1 MRVRLR
7 MPAGGSRRATTR
19 MARLPAQAGGAL
31 LCALVVCQLAG
42 PLAPAS
48 GSEPAW
54 TTYHH
59 DPWRSGEDPEAGE
72 RLVPALA
79 WQSANLGAPMWG
91 QPLVLGGRVYGATV
105 GDQVFALDA
114 ATGAVLWSRSLG
126 TPVPSSALPCGDIFP
141 TVGVV
146 GTPVIDTSTQVI
158 YAVADTWDSSKSEAH
173 HQLVGLRLASGEEVL
188 RTPVDPPGA
197 DPKALL
203 QRTAL
208 NLDQGRVV
216 FGFGGN
222 DGDCAKY
229 RGAVVTV
236 PEGGGAASQWQV
248 PIAAPAETGGGVWAA
263 SGPAVD
269 GEGHIYAATG
279 NPNPPSG
286 QKVSTYDHSDSV
298 VKLDSSANLLG
309 SFATPNWASESNTDR
324 DLSSAGPEP
333 LPGGLVFQAGKTGIG
348 YLVDETGM
356 GSGGP
361 AVYSHQVCGGSGS
374 FGGDAFAGGV
384 IYLPC
389 TSGVQALAYN
399 QPGRAFTPLWQ
410 GPGDAFGGPI
420 VSAGLVWSI
429 GGAKGAA
436 TKLYGLD
443 PATGGPRYTVT
454 LPSPVVDHFGSPSA
468 GGGRLFVATGSS
480 ITAYRIANPLNAPAA
495 GNPGAPAPGGAAPGT
510 PAPGA
515 LAPAPLLLLHKHLH
529 RDSHGRV
536 RLQLRCL
543 AKATPCRGI
552 LALRAKL
559 TFVVHQGS
567 RQSSHV
573 VFVTLARTRFASA
586 RRHFVVTLH
595 LDSRARARLRRHR
608 GRMVLQVVIA
618 CPGTRERVF
627 GVTLS

>member
-1 MRVRLR
+1 
-7 MPAGGSRRATTR
+7 
-19 MARLPAQAGGAL
+19 MARLPAQAGGGL
-31 LCALVVCQLAG
+31 LCALLACQLAG
-42 PLAPAS
+42 PLTQAA

-59 DPWRSGEDPEAGE
+59 DPLRSGEDPEAGE

-79 WQSANLGAPMWG
+79 WQSSNLGAPIWG
-91 QPLVLGGRVYGATV
+91 QPLVLGGRVYAATV
-105 GDQVFALDA
+105 GDQIYALDA
-114 ATGAVLWSRSLG
+114 ATGAVLWSRSVG
-126 TPVPSSALPCGDIFP
+126 APVPSSALPCGDIFP

-146 GTPVIDTSTQVI
+146 GTPVIDVSTQVI
-158 YAVADTWDSSKSEAH
+158 YAVADTWDPSRSEAH
-173 HQLVGLRLASGEEVL
+173 HLLVGLRLANGEQVL

-229 RGAVVTV
+229 RGALVTV
-236 PEGGGAASQWQV
+236 PEAGGASSQWQV
-248 PIAAPAETGGGVWAA
+248 PIAAPAETGGGIWAA

-286 QKVSTYDHSDSV
+286 QKVSTYDYSDSV

-309 SFATPNWASESNTDR
+309 SFATPNWASESNSDR

-333 LPGGLVFQAGKTGIG
+333 LPGGLLFQAGKTGIG
-348 YLVDETGM
+348 YLIDEAGM
-356 GSGGP
+356 ASGAH
-361 AVYSHQVCGGSGS
+361 AVYSQQVCGGSGS

-384 IYLPC
+384 IYIPC

-399 QPGRAFTPLWQ
+399 QAARTFTPMWR
-410 GPGDAFGGPI
+410 GPGDSFGGPI

-429 GGAKGAA
+429 GGVKGEA

-443 PATGGPRYTVT
+443 PASGATRYTET

-468 GGGRLFVATGSS
+468 GGGRVFVATGSS
-480 ITAYRIANPLNAPAA
+480 LAAYRVAQPLGTPP
-495 GNPGAPAPGGAAPGT
+495 GGDNPGAPAPGGTAG
-510 PAPGA
+510 
-515 LAPAPLLLLHKHLH
+515 APAPAALPPAPLVLIHTHLH
-529 RDSHGRV
+529 RAGHGRV
-536 RLQLRCL
+536 RLLLRCL
-543 AKATPCRGI
+543 TKAARCSGV
-552 LALRAKL
+552 LALRARL
-559 TFVVHQGS
+559 TFVVHQG
-567 RQSSHV
+567 RRRLSHV
-573 VFVTLARTRFASA
+573 VFITLARTRFAAA
-586 RRHFVVTLH
+586 RRDFLVTLH
-595 LDSRARARLRRHR
+595 LGSRARALLRSHR
-608 GRMVLQVVIA
+608 GRLALQVVIA

-627 GVTLS
+627 GVTLR